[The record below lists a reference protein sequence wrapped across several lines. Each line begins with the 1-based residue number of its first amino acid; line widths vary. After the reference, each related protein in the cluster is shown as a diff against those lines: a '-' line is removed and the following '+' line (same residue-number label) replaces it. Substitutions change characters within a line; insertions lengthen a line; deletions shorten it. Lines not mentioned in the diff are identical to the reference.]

1 MSTMKIQ
8 VVAVEVTNRG
18 KYDQAEVTFKNLS
31 FGDKVEAKKLMSFVN
46 KDVYATIKNAS
57 NGDVF
62 TVSRVKDDKGYW
74 QWTGIAVGD
83 EVPAG
88 ASAGGNVAAPSKAAS
103 PSPKSTYETPEER
116 AKRQVLIVRQ
126 SSITSAVAM
135 LAAAGDKKTPI
146 NPDTVIHVAKR
157 FESYVFG
164 NDDPFG
170 LEEKPNKLPTLDDLE
185 DDIPM

>member
-62 TVSRVKDDKGYW
+62 TISRVKDDKGYW

-83 EVPAG
+83 DVP
-88 ASAGGNVAAPSKAAS
+88 AGGNVAAPSKAAS

-126 SSITSAVAM
+126 SSLSSAIE
-135 LAAAGDKKTPI
+135 LLKTDKKSP
-146 NPDTVIHVAKR
+146 TVPEVLQVAKQ
-157 FESYVFG
+157 FEAYVFG

>member
-83 EVPAG
+83 DVPAG
-88 ASAGGNVAAPSKAAS
+88 ATAGGNVAAPSKAAS

-126 SSITSAVAM
+126 SSLSSAIE
-135 LAAAGDKKTPI
+135 LLKTDKKSP
-146 NPDTVIHVAKR
+146 TVPEVLQVAKQ